1 MAIKFKFNP
10 HTPAPWLIATKECLS
25 LREVALLLG
34 ISEPTILKNL
44 DQIPHRRIGK
54 GRGRLLFGR
63 QALLKW
69 LNLEEESAEQD
80 AKEQEEENTDNV

>member
-1 MAIKFKFNP
+1 MAIKFPPKSV
-10 HTPAPWLIATKECLS
+10 PAPWMVAPPKECFS

-44 DQIPHRRIGK
+44 DQIPHRRLGK
-54 GRGRLLFGR
+54 GRGRLLFGK

-69 LNLEEESAEQD
+69 LNLEDENKAQD
-80 AKEQEEENTDNV
+80 AEEQKEEQTDV